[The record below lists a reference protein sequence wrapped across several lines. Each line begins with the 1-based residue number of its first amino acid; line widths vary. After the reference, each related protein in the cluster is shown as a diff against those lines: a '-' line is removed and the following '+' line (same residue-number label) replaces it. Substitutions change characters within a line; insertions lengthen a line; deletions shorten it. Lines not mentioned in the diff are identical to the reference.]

1 MSELSKEVK
10 DLLAATKRTYPKMNY
25 VAVDKYEEVEL
36 YERKPILSGR
46 GDYYCCTD
54 GSETVSISGG
64 SLFAIRLKDEITFE
78 MGPVYFGD
86 FEI

>member
-36 YERKPILSGR
+36 YERKPIL
-46 GDYYCCTD
+46 
-54 GSETVSISGG
+54 ISSARSLPPLSRSVGG
-64 SLFAIRLKDEITFE
+64 EMNCAI
-78 MGPVYFGD
+78 VA
-86 FEI
+86 